1 MQTLQFTE
9 EAQKNLDFI
18 LSLANVSKRGK
29 EMLLRDIIKME
40 EASVGETKDEE
51 LTDRS
56 NEGGSAID
64 SATFKNDMAF
74 R

>member
-1 MQTLQFTE
+1 MNSPQFTE
-9 EAQKNLDFI
+9 QAQNNLNFI

-29 EMLLRDIIKME
+29 EMLLRDILKME
-40 EASVGETKDEE
+40 EASESGDKEE
-51 LTDRS
+51 ENTDRS

-64 SATFKNDMAF
+64 SVTFQADMAF